1 MYSTNDLQKLVQMLA
16 YLGIVDLPSAPH
28 SVLIG
33 GSAGAAPGAAGTVLI
48 SNGASADPS
57 FQALTDISVA
67 PLAAINS
74 SKLSF
79 LQAGTGAAARTVQSR
94 LRDTISVYDFG
105 AKGDGVTDDTAAIQN
120 ALNAAGSNNTV
131 LLPPGSFAVTGIAV
145 PSGVTLMGCGA
156 GSILVPAA
164 GFSSGGNLVVI
175 ASNAVNSSV
184 QNFAVNLPTTYGS
197 STAVLINTG
206 ASFCSVR
213 DVYMTSGGAF
223 GVDLVQAINCEVER
237 VTILA
242 AATIGIESQNGSWNR
257 IIDCYVTGV
266 VGSHHF
272 QITNEVNSEIR
283 GCRSYLLTG
292 SGFGMNLNGCSACR
306 ITNCFAQD
314 SVAEGINITNS
325 SNCVVTGSTVRWT
338 GSQSQDFGIS
348 IEASTGGSSSLNII
362 SNNVVLRS
370 GKSGIAIAGSQTSN
384 AANIVTGNSIFSAGM
399 LGLPN
404 DGGILIYQNTGT
416 ATQNVVENNVI
427 YGDGVHT
434 RYGVLESNAYGS
446 APNGNRIALNGVF
459 NVTVANVSTVG
470 AATVSFIP
478 AGW

>member
-1 MYSTNDLQKLVQMLA
+1 MYSTIELQKLVQMLA
-16 YLGIVDLPSAPH
+16 YLGIPTSAAAH
-28 SVLIG
+28 SVLLGG
-33 GSAGAAPGAAGTVLI
+33 GSAVPGSAGTVLL
-48 SNGASADPS
+48 SNGAGADPS
-57 FQALTDISVA
+57 FQQITDLSVA
-67 PLAAINS
+67 PAAAIS
-74 SKLSF
+74 GSKLSF
-79 LQAGTGAAARTVQSR
+79 LQSGTGAVARSIQSR
-94 LRDTISVYDFG
+94 LRDTVSVYDFG

-120 ALNAAGSNNTV
+120 ALNAGANAV
-131 LLPPGSFAVTGIAV
+131 FMPPGNYLASGITV
-145 PSGVTLMGCGA
+145 PSGVLLFGSGA
-156 GSILVPAA
+156 ASVLKPSASFTA
-164 GFSSGGNLVVI
+164 GGNLVVI
-175 ASNAVNSSV
+175 ASNAVNS
-184 QNFAVNLPTTYGS
+184 AVENLSISLPTSYGS
-197 STAVLINTG
+197 STAVLVNTG

-213 DVYMTSGGAF
+213 DIYMSSGGAF
-223 GVDLVQAINCEVER
+223 GVDLVQASNCEVER

-384 AANIVTGNSIFSAGM
+384 AANLITGNSVFSAGM

-416 ATQNVVENNVI
+416 ATQNVVENNVV
-427 YGDGVHT
+427 YGDGTHT
-434 RYGVLESNAYGS
+434 KYGVLESNAYGS

-470 AATVSFIP
+470 ASTVSFIP